1 MEIINKIYNNH
12 NKIKFMDILE
22 KLVLLHKNQKF
33 YQNHQVFIL
42 YYYFANLGK
51 RSHTSTRKLSV
62 VELDC

>member
-33 YQNHQVFIL
+33 Y
-42 YYYFANLGK
+42 
-51 RSHTSTRKLSV
+51 
-62 VELDC
+62 